1 MTIFSKTKR
10 LFLSAL
16 VGILLPTLMCV
27 NTYAASTTVKSNS
40 EIKYFDFK
48 NNEFSAPAKSNF
60 MSWTNQHVI
69 SIHTPH
75 HNGYDTVYK
84 VGQPQYVEGKFQYGD
99 FRKDLEK
106 EWISIYEYSLDDSS
120 SAWKKIGRALTDSDG
135 RIKYNI
141 PDNMKL
147 GVGLHLIK
155 MYVEGDGTEANM
167 YMQVLNTDKKYVVF
181 DMDGTL
187 TTSDFESVKEY
198 SGEFFNS
205 SYKAEM
211 YNNANDVVKY
221 YVAKGYDIVY
231 LTARPYWLI
240 EESQKWLI
248 GENFPRGLI
257 HTSEGSE
264 LLLGASAATFK
275 SEYLKQL
282 KAQGIQFCYGY
293 GNASSDVTAYVNAG
307 IDKKNIFTI
316 GKDAGLDG
324 STPLTS
330 YTDHLKQLSRN

>member
-1 MTIFSKTKR
+1 MTIFSKTKS
-10 LFLSAL
+10 LILSAL
-16 VGILLPTLMCV
+16 VGILLSTLMCV
-27 NTYAASTTVKSNS
+27 DTYASSRTLRYNS

-60 MSWTNQHVI
+60 ISWTNQHVI
-69 SIHTPH
+69 SVHTPH

-106 EWISIYEYSLDDSS
+106 EWVSIYEYSLDKSP

-135 RIKYNI
+135 RIKYNV

-147 GVGLHLIK
+147 EVGLHLIK

-167 YMQVLNTDKKYVVF
+167 YIQVLNTDKKYVIF

-221 YVAKGYDIVY
+221 YVAKGYEIVY

-240 EESQKWLI
+240 EESQNWLI
-248 GENFPRGLI
+248 EKKFPRGLI

-275 SEYLKQL
+275 EEYLKQL

-316 GKDAGLDG
+316 GKEAGICG
-324 STPLTS
+324 STAINNYS
-330 YTDHLKQLSRN
+330 DHLKQLL